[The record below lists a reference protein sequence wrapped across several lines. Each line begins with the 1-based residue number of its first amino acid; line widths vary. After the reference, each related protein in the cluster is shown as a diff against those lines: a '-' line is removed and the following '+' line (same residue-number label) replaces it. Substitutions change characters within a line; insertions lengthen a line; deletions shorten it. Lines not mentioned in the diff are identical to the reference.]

1 MAKRFTGEKEIL
13 YVSAYSSRPL
23 LHVKPK
29 EKNLRPMAYTFS
41 DALTRY
47 GRQLRQSDL
56 GEAYRRAGKAFT
68 GQMQQNF
75 VVLYEARPPGEGNYT
90 GRQQIKRMNEGE
102 KKQHQLKKRKRS
114 RKGKND

>member
-1 MAKRFTGEKEIL
+1 
-13 YVSAYSSRPL
+13 
-23 LHVKPK
+23 
-29 EKNLRPMAYTFS
+29 MAYTFS

-90 GRQQIKRMNEGE
+90 GRQQIKRRMNEGE
-102 KKQHQLKKRKRS
+102 RKAATAEKKKKITEK
-114 RKGKND
+114 KK